1 MSVQIRPEEK
11 SEFPV
16 IYDLIKTAFETA
28 PVSDGTEQDFADKL
42 RAGAGYVPELALV
55 AEDESGA
62 IIGHIMLTKMPVKT
76 AEGAYEAL
84 LLAPI
89 SVVLGHRGKGIGTQM
104 IETVFAK
111 ASEMDFGAVILAG
124 DPGYYE
130 RFGFKTSTEFGIKNT
145 NGFPDENMMM
155 CELVSG
161 ALDGVSGT
169 IHFEL

>member
-1 MSVQIRPEEK
+1 VQIRPEKE
-11 SEFPV
+11 SEFSV
-16 IYDLIKTAFETA
+16 IYDLIKTAFESA
-28 PVSDGTEQDFADKL
+28 PVSDGSEQDFADKL
-42 RAGAGYVPELALV
+42 RAGDGYIPELAMV
-55 AEDESGA
+55 VEDDNGE

-76 AEGAYEAL
+76 AEGVYEAL

-89 SVVLGHRGKGIGTQM
+89 SVILEHRGKGIGTQM
-104 IETVFAK
+104 IEVVFAK
-111 ASEMDFGAVILAG
+111 ARDMGFGAVILAG

-145 NGFPDENMMM
+145 NGFPDENMML

-161 ALDGVSGT
+161 ALSGVSGT